1 MKARSQLTP
10 SVTRVFGQNPGP
22 YTLQGTNTYLIGS
35 KGHSAI
41 LLDTGE
47 DKQEY
52 IPLLRKALTDGYT
65 GVTDIVLSHY
75 HHDHTMGLKSVLPLL
90 DELSFGPPKI
100 HKFTSDKESD
110 LDKPTLDILASLEGK
125 FDTSSSGPIHALQ
138 DGQTFSVSGGATLKV
153 LATPG
158 HTEDSA
164 SFLLQGN
171 NEETVLFTADTV
183 LGQGTAVFTDLKA
196 LISSLEKC
204 IAEVETAAGKD
215 KKVKLFC
222 GHGPVVE
229 DGVAKMKEYIA
240 HRLQREKQVLEAL
253 GKADKP
259 ITAKE

>member
-1 MKARSQLTP
+1 M
-10 SVTRVFGQNPGP
+10 TRVLGQNPGP
-22 YTLQGTNTYLIGS
+22 YTLQGTNTYLIGA

-47 DKQEY
+47 DKQVY
-52 IPLLRKALTDGYT
+52 NPLLRKALTEVYT
-65 GVTDIVLSHY
+65 GVSDIILSHY
-75 HHDHTMGLKSVLPLL
+75 HHDHTMGLKSVLLLL
-90 DELSFGPPKI
+90 DELSFGKPNVHKI
-100 HKFTSDKESD
+100 TSEEEPE
-110 LDKPTLDILASLEGK
+110 LDKPTFDILASLKDK
-125 FDTSSSGPIHALQ
+125 FEPAPSGPIHALQ
-138 DGQTFSVSGGATLKV
+138 GGQTFSVTGGATLKV

-204 IAEVETAAGKD
+204 IAEVEKAAGKD
-215 KKVKLFC
+215 AKVKLFC
-222 GHGPVVE
+222 GHGPVAE

-253 GKADKP
+253 SKADKP